1 MTIDILNSHFSTWT
15 RLEAPTVE
23 VPYWH
28 EAEDPKSIH
37 DLRSVT
43 SGLSAED
50 AAPIQDMHVQAI
62 AAINVAAFI
71 ADRDG
76 KHPEARRLVHAAG
89 RLCDQIIGL
98 SPVRMSVAA

>member
-1 MTIDILNSHFSTWT
+1 MTIDIRNGHFSTWT
-15 RLEAPTVE
+15 RLEAPTVD

-28 EAEDPKSIH
+28 EAEDPSAIH
-37 DLRSVT
+37 DLRAVT
-43 SGLSAED
+43 SGLSAEE
-50 AAPIQDMHVQAI
+50 AAPIQDMHVHAI
-62 AAINVAAFI
+62 AAINVAAFV

-76 KHPEARRLVHAAG
+76 DHRAARRLVAASS

>member
-1 MTIDILNSHFSTWT
+1 MTIDIRNGHFSTWT

-28 EAEDPKSIH
+28 EAEDPKAIH

-43 SGLSAED
+43 AGLNADD

-62 AAINVAAFI
+62 AAINVAAFL
-71 ADRDG
+71 ADRAG
-76 KHPEARRLVHAAG
+76 NNREARRLVHAAG